1 MVLLKT
7 LIFTVVVP
15 GTVTV
20 LVPWL
25 LLSSGREPVA
35 LDLAWV
41 QLAGSSVIALGVVI
55 YLCCAW
61 DFAVKG
67 RGTPAPI
74 DPPKALVASRLYR
87 VVRNPMY
94 LGVMSILVGEAVTFE
109 SVRLA
114 VYAAAMWSFFHL
126 VVVFYEEPCLRG
138 RFGESYREYCRAV
151 PRWVPNSLGGGG
163 SR

>member
-20 LVPWL
+20 LIPWH

-41 QLAGSSVIALGVVI
+41 RLAGIPVIALGVVI

-61 DFAVKG
+61 DFAMKG

-94 LGVMSILVGEAVTFE
+94 VGVMSILVGEAVTFE
-109 SVRLA
+109 SVTLA
-114 VYAAAMWSFFHL
+114 VYAVAMWSLFHL
-126 VVVFYEEPCLRG
+126 FVVFHEEPRLRG
-138 RFGESYREYCRAV
+138 RFGESHEEYCRAV
-151 PRWVPNSLGGGG
+151 PRWIPNSLGRGG